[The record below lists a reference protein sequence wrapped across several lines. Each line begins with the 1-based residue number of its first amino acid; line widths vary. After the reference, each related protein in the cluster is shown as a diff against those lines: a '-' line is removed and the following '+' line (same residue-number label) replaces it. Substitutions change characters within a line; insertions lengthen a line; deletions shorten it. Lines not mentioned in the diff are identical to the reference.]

1 MQFIGRLIFHFFS
14 NILAL
19 AAAMYFVAGFSVPST
34 LYGFLLVA
42 AVFTL
47 INAFI
52 RPFLKLLLTPIIV
65 LTFGLGIILVNALTL
80 YMLDMFFADV
90 TIAGLL
96 PLLYATL
103 IIGAVNTVVG
113 ISARTVRK

>member
-1 MQFIGRLIFHFFS
+1 MRFIGQLLFYFFS
-14 NILAL
+14 NLLAL
-19 AAAMYFVAGFSVPST
+19 AAAAYFVPGFSISATVES
-34 LYGFLLVA
+34 FLLVA

-52 RPFLKLLLTPIIV
+52 RPFLKLFFTPIIV

-80 YMLDMFFADV
+80 YLLDVFLADV
-90 TIAGLL
+90 NIAGLV

-103 IIGAVNTVVG
+103 IVGAVNLIVS
-113 ISARTVRK
+113 IAARAAYK

>member
-1 MQFIGRLIFHFFS
+1 MKFFGQLIFHFFS
-14 NILAL
+14 NLLAL
-19 AAAMYFVAGFSVPST
+19 AAAAYFVHGFFVPST
-34 LYGFLLVA
+34 PQGLLFVA

-52 RPFLKLLLTPIIV
+52 RPFLKLFFTPVIV

-80 YMLDMFFADV
+80 YLLDMFLADV

-96 PLLYATL
+96 QLLYATL
-103 IIGAVNTVVG
+103 IIGAVNVMVG
-113 ISARTVRK
+113 VAARAAYR